1 MLFENYLAS
10 YRGMRLTVLGLCLL
24 ALIMLIANV
33 ILACALAF
41 KKDAVVLVPPRLT
54 EETRLVADRT
64 NAGYE
69 KAWGLFLAQL
79 LGNVTPGSVKFVRTA
94 VEPLLSAE
102 VWQQFVNVVEVQAE
116 EIRLDHISIYFE
128 PKTVIYEE
136 ESGNIFVSGL
146 SIIKGPSG
154 SEKRIQRTYEFRF
167 RMGDFQPY
175 LTWIDMYEG
184 GARTQKVKAR
194 LATQNRREMAK
205 EEAK

>member
-69 KAWGLFLAQL
+69 KAWGKVRRGFAFDECGLRAL
-79 LGNVTPGSVKFVRTA
+79 LCG
-94 VEPLLSAE
+94 
-102 VWQQFVNVVEVQAE
+102 
-116 EIRLDHISIYFE
+116 
-128 PKTVIYEE
+128 
-136 ESGNIFVSGL
+136 
-146 SIIKGPSG
+146 
-154 SEKRIQRTYEFRF
+154 
-167 RMGDFQPY
+167 
-175 LTWIDMYEG
+175 
-184 GARTQKVKAR
+184 
-194 LATQNRREMAK
+194 
-205 EEAK
+205 

>member
-79 LGNVTPGSVKFVRTA
+79 VGNVTPGSLAA
-94 VEPLLSAE
+94 VC
-102 VWQQFVNVVEVQAE
+102 QCC
-116 EIRLDHISIYFE
+116 
-128 PKTVIYEE
+128 
-136 ESGNIFVSGL
+136 
-146 SIIKGPSG
+146 
-154 SEKRIQRTYEFRF
+154 
-167 RMGDFQPY
+167 
-175 LTWIDMYEG
+175 G
-184 GARTQKVKAR
+184 GAGGRNTP
-194 LATQNRREMAK
+194 
-205 EEAK
+205 